1 VRPFAPFLISLFLLA
16 LPGPSAAEEMRSPV
30 NGLSLKEDPSG
41 GDYSFLAIGHLYGS
55 PAKERSFRP
64 AATVLANLD
73 RMNGEGAV
81 FLVTLGDN
89 VRKADERSFALYRE
103 VFASKFAIPVF
114 DAPGNHDLADRA
126 LYERVFGPTY
136 YHFRYRSELF
146 VILDSELMQTS
157 DERQLREVIE
167 TLTKARTDASIRNI
181 FLFSHRLVWAVGEE
195 RFRAVYEHLNSAQ
208 GYPKLEASKSRL
220 QPVVDGLA
228 AVKPVYWMSGDI
240 GVPWSLP
247 LFYDK
252 ADGPRVTYLA
262 TGIGDT
268 KQDVFVKVEVR
279 DAGRRVSFVPVSLS
293 GGTVA
298 PIESYGTE
306 HWNDHFAKR
315 PLSWWEKFR
324 RAGDA
329 R

>member
-1 VRPFAPFLISLFLLA
+1 
-16 LPGPSAAEEMRSPV
+16 MRSPV
-30 NGLSLKEDPSG
+30 NGLILKEDPSG

-64 AATVLANLD
+64 AETVLANLD
-73 RMNGEGAV
+73 KLNGEGAA

-89 VRKADERSFALYRE
+89 VRKADERSLSLYRE
-103 VFASKFAIPVF
+103 AFASKLAMPVF

-126 LYERVFGPTY
+126 LYEREFGPTY

-167 TLTKARTDASIRNI
+167 ALTKARTDASIRNI
-181 FLFSHRLVWAVGEE
+181 FLFSHRLVWALGED
-195 RFRAVYEHLNSAQ
+195 RFRVVYEHLNSAQ
-208 GYPKLEASKSRL
+208 GYPNLEAFKSKL

-247 LFYDK
+247 LFYDRG
-252 ADGPRVTYLA
+252 ARPPVTYLA

-268 KQDVFVKVEVR
+268 KKDVFVKVEIR
-279 DAGRRVSFVPVSLS
+279 DAGRNVSFIPVSLS
-293 GGTVA
+293 GEALLPV
-298 PIESYGTE
+298 ESYGTE

-315 PLSWWEKFR
+315 RLSWWEKFR